1 MDKHSIQ
8 TSGAPAPIGPY
19 NQAIR
24 TGNLLFISGQIPMD
38 AATNEIVTTGI
49 EDATRKVM
57 DNIGAILQAA
67 GADFA
72 NIVKSS
78 IFLTDLGQF
87 IAVNEVYGQYFDADA
102 PARECVQVAALPKGV
117 EVEISVVAVLA

>member
-1 MDKHSIQ
+1 
-8 TSGAPAPIGPY
+8 SGAPAPIGPY

-87 IAVNEVYGQYFDADA
+87 TAVNEVYGQYFDADA
-102 PARECVQVAALPKGV
+102 PARECVQVAALPEGV